1 MKKSLEL
8 LGVQS
13 SGIEANITVR
23 QAKKNEEEVE
33 SSLNEISEPSEKE
46 NYLRKLLEKRPHGYV
61 KAKRTLASLLREKD
75 LKYSIELIMSAS
87 LSAPLDPEN
96 YLLLAEIASHHS
108 AFIVASEAIT
118 VVKWLS
124 IDSNL
129 NILKKAEVLEELVLS
144 KTKSGASDNSKNEFW
159 YGKVVN
165 KFWIL
170 EKLYFQASYKEL
182 TDYSFKLLSVF
193 PANLSNYFA
202 VYKSLILLDDKEPL
216 QKFVECVNKDFAGD
230 ELNKNLL
237 LGMVS
242 YAIADFTASIDF
254 LNNALKVNKIHPKSL
269 LYLSL
274 NFLMQGN
281 VKDFIRTSNMIL
293 PESEVEFIAA
303 YFLSSALANL
313 PMTGSA
319 FPDHKNVASNTVK
332 IMKYLIR
339 NNKLDIVVLLLDRF
353 KQLNY
358 FVILP
363 FLPLYLAELFIKT
376 NLLDKAK
383 EILKSSSDPEV
394 HRLNAWILRIEGK
407 NDLAENELLKYRQE
421 AIFEPETSY
430 FCHAVSLKLPSSSP
444 DNVNEIFKNLDDA
457 YRQAG
462 DLIKEFDL
470 EYGLNAMTC
479 IETTCQ
485 DCCTKTFP
493 LVTYT
498 EYLYMRDWLNKQ
510 SEELRAKISEN
521 SKSIVAVYKERYG
534 KEPPFLTGE
543 KVDSKKHYPNEL
555 YFNCPFLGDNKCN
568 IYEARPFTCRA
579 YSYSSFSGITF
590 KGCNYFYE
598 QFKRANKLSNVRKVI
613 DAKSFFNFA
622 KLTDRKLIGE
632 KVMAPLPVWFA
643 QSHEE
648 TVARAKKAIS

>member
-8 LGVQS
+8 LDVQS
-13 SGIEANITVR
+13 SGIEANIAIR

-33 SSLNEISEPSEKE
+33 FSLDEILDPAEKE
-46 NYLRKLLEKRPHGYV
+46 NYLKKLLEKRPHGFV
-61 KAKRTLASLLREKD
+61 KAKRTLANLLREKD

-87 LSAPLDPEN
+87 LSAPLDSEN
-96 YLLLAEIASHHS
+96 YFLLAEIAFHHN
-108 AFIVASEAIT
+108 AFVVAEEAIS

-124 IDSNL
+124 IDNNL
-129 NILKKAEVLEELVLS
+129 NLFKKAEVLEELISEKIKS
-144 KTKSGASDNSKNEFW
+144 KSSDNSKNEFW
-159 YGKVVN
+159 YGKVIN

-182 TDYSFKLLSVF
+182 LDCSFKLLTIF
-193 PANLSNYFA
+193 PSNLSNYFA
-202 VYKSLILLDDKEPL
+202 VYKSLVLLDDKESL
-216 QKFVECVNKDFAGD
+216 KKFIEYINKDFSND

-237 LGMVS
+237 LGMVYYS
-242 YAIADFTASIDF
+242 ISDFNTAISF
-254 LNNALKVNKIHPKSL
+254 LNNALKVNRIHPKAL

-274 NFLMQGN
+274 NFLMQSN
-281 VKDFIRTSNMIL
+281 IKDFIRISNMIL
-293 PESEVEFIAA
+293 PESEVEFIAT
-303 YFLSSALANL
+303 YFISSALADVQ
-313 PMTGSA
+313 MKGGA
-319 FPDHKNVASNTVK
+319 FPDHKNIANNVVK
-332 IMKYLIR
+332 IMLKLIQ
-339 NNKLDIVVLLLDRF
+339 NNKVDIVVLLVDKF
-353 KQLNY
+353 KQLDY
-358 FVILP
+358 FAILP
-363 FLPLYLAELFIKT
+363 FLPLYLAEFFIKA
-376 NLLDKAK
+376 NFLDRAKDILL
-383 EILKSSSDPEV
+383 SSSDPEV

-407 NDLAENELLKYRQE
+407 NDLAENELLKYRKE
-421 AIFEPETSY
+421 AEFEAETSY
-430 FCHAVSLKLPSSSP
+430 FCQAISLKLPSKSP
-444 DNVNEIFKNLDDA
+444 DKVEEIFKNVDDA
-457 YRQAG
+457 YKQAG

-498 EYLYMRDWLNKQ
+498 EYLYMRHWLDKQ
-510 SEELRAKISEN
+510 SEELRAKIHEN
-521 SKSIVAVYKERYG
+521 SKNIVKMYKERYG
-534 KEPPFLTGE
+534 KEPPFLIGE
-543 KVDSKKHYPNEL
+543 KADSKKDYPNEL

-568 IYEARPFTCRA
+568 VYEARPFTCRA

-622 KLTDRKLIGE
+622 KLTDTKLIGE

-643 QSHEE
+643 QNHEE
-648 TVARAKKAIS
+648 TVAKAKKALP